1 MHTLTIDYNDKQF
14 ERLFVKSLHET
25 GFAVIKNHS
34 IDQNLINKVYSDWD
48 IFFKSDKKNN
58 YIFDYEKQDG
68 YFPYKS
74 ENAANNNTKDLKEF
88 FHIYPNWGRYPNFIS
103 EDSLVLFKDLTNLGE
118 QLLKSIDKHSP
129 NSIRKTYSEHLY
141 TMSKDSD
148 QNLMRVIHYPPIT
161 EINTKNEIRA
171 GAHTDINLITLLVSG
186 SQPGL
191 QVKGKSNK
199 WIDIK
204 SQKGQIIVNN
214 GDMLQE
220 CSGNYFP
227 STLHK
232 VVNPKKSNNISR
244 FSIPLFIHPRN
255 DVILSDR
262 YTAGSYLLER
272 LQDIGLK

>member
-34 IDQNLINKVYSDWD
+34 IDQNLITKVYSDWD

-118 QLLKSIDKHSP
+118 QLLKSINKHSP
-129 NSIRKTYSEHLY
+129 NNIRKKYSEHLY

-191 QVKGKSNK
+191 QVKGNSNK

-232 VVNPKKSNNISR
+232 VVNPKKTNNVSR